1 AESAYVS
8 GRSGETRLGQE
19 SSELGGRAVASI
31 NSSINW
37 FTGTDASQIGRRQF
51 DYQTTVTHELLHLVG
66 LDDDDDDIGAVTQGV
81 LGYGEVRR
89 TLSLHDEAE
98 LAEAYR
104 ASAPWQSPA
113 IQPIQVLA
121 PGQVRYKAESLIA
134 VPEPA
139 TLGLVVVGGLALL
152 CRRR

>member
-1 AESAYVS
+1 
-8 GRSGETRLGQE
+8 
-19 SSELGGRAVASI
+19 
-31 NSSINW
+31 
-37 FTGTDASQIGRRQF
+37 SQIGRRQF

-66 LDDDDDDIGAVTQGV
+66 LDDDYDDIGAVTQGV

-89 TLSLHDEAE
+89 TLSLDDEAE

-104 ASAPWQSPA
+104 ASNPWQSPV

-121 PGQVRYKAESLIA
+121 PGRVRYKAEALTA

-139 TLGLVVVGGLALL
+139 TLGLVVAGSVLML
-152 CRRR
+152 RRRRAS